1 MNPDLRKAAK
11 MILKKDYFKLI
22 NNSNFGKNME
32 NFGKHNLVAT
42 EKRAN
47 YLVSGPTYYKDFQ
60 RNFIDYRTGKTQT
73 LINKPVYL
81 GLKYYI

>member
-1 MNPDLRKAAK
+1 MEKIWK
-11 MILKKDYFKLI
+11 ILE
-22 NNSNFGKNME
+22 NN
-32 NFGKHNLVAT
+32 NLVAT

-47 YLVSGPTYYKDFQ
+47 YLVSRPTYYKDFQ

-81 GLKYYI
+81 GLKYYIWVKM